1 MSKRFKNDLCVYCS
15 VEDSVTGDHIFAR
28 EFFVENA
35 RSCLPKAPTCAK
47 CNNEKSKLEHYLT
60 TVLPFGGRHTDSSEN
75 LTSMVPQRLERNA
88 KLHRRILE
96 GNSTVEIPFEVTQLE
111 KLFCFIAKGLA
122 WYHWKI
128 YLNNE
133 THTVCAAVISAF
145 LPTIG
150 DSAARLTGREH
161 VTEDIGNGTFLY
173 EGLEGLDD
181 PTLTVWRFTVYG
193 GLVMGDGNPPVAF
206 PTEVI
211 AITGPIQSVHQLA
224 TMAEERI
231 LVFVKSDT
239 DKSGG

>member
-1 MSKRFKNDLCVYCS
+1 
-15 VEDSVTGDHIFAR
+15 
-28 EFFVENA
+28 
-35 RSCLPKAPTCAK
+35 
-47 CNNEKSKLEHYLT
+47 
-60 TVLPFGGRHTDSSEN
+60 
-75 LTSMVPQRLERNA
+75 MVPQRLERNA
-88 KLHRRILE
+88 KLHRRILD

-133 THTVCAAVISAF
+133 THTVCAAVIRAF

-150 DSAARLTGREH
+150 DSAARITGREH

-173 EGLEGLDD
+173 EGLEGVDD
-181 PTLTVWRFTVYG
+181 PTLTVWRFTA
-193 GLVMGDGNPPVAF
+193 PVAF